1 MENIRTKLQS
11 MGMVSS
17 IDGIRVDME
26 DGWVL
31 VRPSGTEAKIRITA
45 QARRNVEVLHA
56 RIEDIVKECLQ

>member
-1 MENIRTKLQS
+1 
-11 MGMVSS
+11 
-17 IDGIRVDME
+17 ME